1 MKHEPEVIDASQEEA
16 WRDRARPVVPRIA
29 FVSGGMG
36 GIGSAICQRF
46 AQSGH
51 TVVAGC
57 LPGYERKQEWLDAM
71 RARGFRVHAAEGDVA
86 DFDSCAEMFYN
97 VRSVVGPV
105 DILVNNA
112 GITRDSVFK
121 RMTEQDWM
129 AVINTNLNS
138 VFNVTRQ
145 VVDGMCERGWG
156 RVVNISSVNALK
168 GQFGQTNYS
177 AAKAGMA
184 GLRKAL
190 AQEVVKKG
198 VTVNTV
204 SPGLRRDRHG
214 QGDPAGDPGPD
225 RRRHPHG
232 SARPPRGNRGGGGLP
247 GLRGGGVHHGGQHLG
262 QRRHAHDETGPS
274 PRRQA
279 WEQAMAKQSDRRS
292 SPEAWAAWAKRSP
305 PRWPTRATSSRDL
318 FARQH
323 EIHAEWL
330 EEMKG
335 RGYDFRRVPV
345 RRGRLTIPA
354 ARRRQGADRG
364 RRRSTCWSTTPGS
377 RAT

>member
-1 MKHEPEVIDASQEEA
+1 MKLDLMEASQEEA
-16 WRDRARPVVPRIA
+16 WRDRSRPVAHRIV

-36 GIGSAICQRF
+36 GIGSAICRRF

-57 LPGYERKQEWLDAM
+57 LPGYEKKQEWLDSM
-71 RARGFRVHAAEGDVA
+71 RAQGFKVHAAEGDVA
-86 DFDSCAEMFYN
+86 DFDSCAGMFYN

-112 GITRDSVFK
+112 GITRDAVFK

-156 RVVNISSVNALK
+156 RIINISSVNAIK

-184 GLRKAL
+184 GFAKAL

-204 SPGLRRDRHG
+204 SPGYVETDMVMAIRQEIRD
-214 QGDPAGDPGPD
+214 QIVESIP
-225 RRRHPHG
+225 
-232 SARPPRGNRGGGGLP
+232 
-247 GLRGGGVHHGGQHLG
+247 
-262 QRRHAHDETGPS
+262 
-274 PRRQA
+274 
-279 WEQAMAKQSDRRS
+279 M
-292 SPEAWAAWAKRSP
+292 
-305 PRWPTRATSSRDL
+305 
-318 FARQH
+318 
-323 EIHAEWL
+323 
-330 EEMKG
+330 
-335 RGYDFRRVPV
+335 
-345 RRGRLTIPA
+345 GRLAKPA
-354 ARRRQGADRG
+354 EIAAVVAFLASEEAGYITGANISVNG
-364 RRRSTCWSTTPGS
+364 GMHMM
-377 RAT
+377 

>member
-1 MKHEPEVIDASQEEA
+1 MRREAELMEASQEEA
-16 WRDRARPVVPRIA
+16 WRDRSRPVIARIA

-36 GIGSAICQRF
+36 GIGSAICRRF

-71 RARGFRVHAAEGDVA
+71 RSQGFRVHAAEGDVA
-86 DFDSCAEMFYN
+86 EFDSCAEMFYN
-97 VRSVVGPV
+97 VRSIVGPI

-112 GITRDSVFK
+112 GITRDAVFK

-145 VVDGMCERGWG
+145 VIDGMSERGWG
-156 RVVNISSVNALK
+156 RIINISSVNALK

-184 GLRKAL
+184 GFAKAL

-204 SPGLRRDRHG
+204 SPGYVETDMVKAIRQEIRDQIVASIPMGRL
-214 QGDPAGDPGPD
+214 
-225 RRRHPHG
+225 
-232 SARPPRGNRGGGGLP
+232 ARPEEIAAVVGFLASDEAGYITGANISVNGGM
-247 GLRGGGVHHGGQHLG
+247 H
-262 QRRHAHDETGPS
+262 
-274 PRRQA
+274 
-279 WEQAMAKQSDRRS
+279 M
-292 SPEAWAAWAKRSP
+292 
-305 PRWPTRATSSRDL
+305 
-318 FARQH
+318 
-323 EIHAEWL
+323 
-330 EEMKG
+330 M
-335 RGYDFRRVPV
+335 
-345 RRGRLTIPA
+345 
-354 ARRRQGADRG
+354 
-364 RRRSTCWSTTPGS
+364 
-377 RAT
+377 